1 MNALFIA
8 RMENI
13 LWLYGLPFDEI
24 YPVLCFDER
33 PCFLIGETVQ
43 PIEMKAGQP
52 ARENYAYEKRGS
64 CALLATIE
72 PLTGKRV
79 ADVFARRTKREFALH
94 LQKVAAIY
102 PKAVKIR
109 IVLDNLNTHNAS
121 SFYETFEAAEAFR
134 LSQLFEFCY
143 TPPKASWLNMIE
155 IEFSAI
161 ARMCLKRRIPSQE
174 ELEREVLAIVKERT
188 KNKVLIDWQFSIEK
202 ARKKLNR
209 HYEKVNQGLR
219 EERNRKRRCAYNKY
233 YALSFAR
240 FFTKSC

>member
-43 PIEMKAGQP
+43 GIEMKAGQP
-52 ARENYAYEKRGS
+52 ARENYAYQKNGS

-79 ADVFARRTKREFALH
+79 ATVFARRTKREFALH
-94 LQKVAAIY
+94 LQRVAAEY

-134 LSQLFEFCY
+134 LSQLFEFYY

-209 HYEKVNQGLR
+209 HYEKVNQ
-219 EERNRKRRCAYNKY
+219 ENDKY
-233 YALSFAR
+233 QE
-240 FFTKSC
+240 T